1 MQQRAFR
8 SGRSALSARLQ
19 QPPGTCRYTESHSRY
34 GTRNVI
40 STVTIKNGIWHHTKH
55 KDKVSPN
62 TLFEKGT
69 QSVDQYGVAI
79 DRDYQSFEN
88 GAVTKTGWTRR
99 NR

>member
-1 MQQRAFR
+1 M
-8 SGRSALSARLQ
+8 
-19 QPPGTCRYTESHSRY
+19 
-34 GTRNVI
+34 
-40 STVTIKNGIWHHTKH
+40 
-55 KDKVSPN
+55 SPN